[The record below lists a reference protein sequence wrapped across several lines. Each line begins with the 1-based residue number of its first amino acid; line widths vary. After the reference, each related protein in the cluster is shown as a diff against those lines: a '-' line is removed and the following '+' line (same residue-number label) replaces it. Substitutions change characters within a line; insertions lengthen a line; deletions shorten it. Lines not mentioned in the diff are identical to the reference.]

1 MTATSPLTEQQRKD
15 LAPIFDRFPNT
26 MIDDECSPIIM
37 TTLTDAEED
46 EVLVMLDMEGNAQ
59 FDTDDYAHLIL
70 SAGNLATI
78 SREADLARQLWKNWM
93 ATPSGKAWL
102 ADI

>member
-1 MTATSPLTEQQRKD
+1 MTDTSPLSEQQRKD
-15 LAPIFDRFPNT
+15 LAPIFDRFPQT

-59 FDTDDYAHLIL
+59 FDTDEYAHLIL
-70 SAGNLATI
+70 SAGNLASI
-78 SREADLARQLWKNWM
+78 SRDAALARQLWKDWM

-102 ADI
+102 TDI

>member
-1 MTATSPLTEQQRKD
+1 
-15 LAPIFDRFPNT
+15 
-26 MIDDECSPIIM
+26 
-37 TTLTDAEED
+37 
-46 EVLVMLDMEGNAQ
+46 GNAQ